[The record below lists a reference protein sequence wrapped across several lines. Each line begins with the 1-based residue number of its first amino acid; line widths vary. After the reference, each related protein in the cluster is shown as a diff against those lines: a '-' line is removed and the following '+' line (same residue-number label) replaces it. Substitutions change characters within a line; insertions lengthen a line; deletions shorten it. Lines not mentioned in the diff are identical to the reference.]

1 MDDVLDQFK
10 RKVAG
15 EDSSEE
21 DQEQE
26 IQNEWISTG
35 NKLYFIYNIIFSI
48 WSSNLSILNLC
59 FDVWIKVKEN
69 WDIHF

>member
-21 DQEQE
+21 DEEQE
-26 IQNEWISTG
+26 IQNE
-35 NKLYFIYNIIFSI
+35 
-48 WSSNLSILNLC
+48 
-59 FDVWIKVKEN
+59 
-69 WDIHF
+69 